1 MRTAVYNRNRPYSM
15 TYTVEE
21 LVIDD
26 SFIAYCTRQNARDIA
41 FWDDYLLKHPEALMT
56 MEEARKLV
64 LGLKYMLQKKQNEL
78 SATDDSPEHALYVVS
93 ETDIPPKQE
102 PASRFGWKKWMA
114 VAACIGLLIMAGIYL
129 PNRPATP
136 PAQATGT
143 HTGSGDTIQSRPG
156 EHKTLVLSD
165 STRVTLNAGSRLLVS
180 ETFGKN
186 NRNVYLTGEALF
198 DVAHNKELPFIVHVA
213 KYKIKAVGTR
223 FNVKAYINDRYSETS
238 LLEGKVQILL
248 PSGNNDIIYKTLVV
262 NQKFIMNNPDSL
274 SGINAPP
281 KPAVVPLTYHDT
293 NQNVETAWVNDL
305 LIFENQPLDEIKNIL
320 ERKYNVTIVIANDE
334 VAHYHYTATFQHEE
348 LDEVLKALQL
358 SYSFSYK
365 KEGNQ
370 IIIYK

>member
-1 MRTAVYNRNRPYSM
+1 M

-56 MEEARKLV
+56 IEEARKLV

-78 SATDDSPEHALYVVS
+78 SAMDDSPGHTLYVAS
-93 ETDIPPKQE
+93 ETDIPHAQKPVTRLG
-102 PASRFGWKKWMA
+102 SGWKKWAA
-114 VAACIGLLIMAGIYL
+114 VAACILLLITAGIYL
-129 PNRPATP
+129 TNRPSKPVSPSAPIAATD
-136 PAQATGT
+136 
-143 HTGSGDTIQSRPG
+143 TGSADTIQSRPG
-156 EHKTLVLSD
+156 EHKILVLPD
-165 STRVTLNAGSRLLVS
+165 STRVTLNAGSRLLIS
-180 ETFGKN
+180 EDFGKD

-223 FNVKAYINDRYSETS
+223 FNVKAYVNDRYSETS

-248 PSGNNDIIYKTLVV
+248 PRGANDIIYKTLVV
-262 NQKFIMNNPDSL
+262 NQKFIMDIPDSA
-274 SGINAPP
+274 GIKAPGR
-281 KPAVVPLTYHDT
+281 PAVVPLTYHDST
-293 NQNVETAWVNDL
+293 QNIETAWVNDL

-320 ERKYNVTIVIANDE
+320 ERKYNVTIAIANDE

-348 LDEVLKALQL
+348 IDEVLKALQL

-370 IIIYK
+370 ITIYK